1 MVADV
6 TKGQEF
12 ISQRSL
18 KNQLFADRKD
28 DIGAL
33 NKTMTSFSSNN
44 IKSLNALT
52 KEMSSLNQNIS
63 KLTKPTQDKKDFVR
77 RDDKTLKL
85 IKEVDDLEELMQD
98 LINIEKS
105 KEKKGG
111 SFLKDLL
118 GGIGALAAGA
128 GLLGFLLTGDAKYLR
143 GITKGIA
150 KLGTRLYGAIFN
162 GVDIAIK
169 GTKKAWSKISGFA
182 DEFLVGPVKKGWS
195 KISGFADEFL
205 VGPLKSGFSK
215 VTGFAD
221 EFLVGPLKSG
231 FSKVTGFADEFLM
244 GMKGSFDNVLKGI
257 GGAADNIIGK
267 VAKSGVGKAA
277 ITGVEKAGGLLGKAG
292 KGAGKLFGGIGKKA
306 AGIVGKKGLAQTA
319 KALPI
324 VGGAVNAVF
333 AIDKAMKGDW
343 IGAGMELGAGAAGL
357 LDLVAPGVGTALST
371 TIEVASLA
379 RDLSREFTDKEAVAL
394 EREKGL
400 FKAIGS
406 MFKKP
411 EGDNKIFDDM
421 YRILEPKSLGGIGF
435 KINKDILK
443 SSEYDGIK
451 YYGDVDISGMNK
463 NVWHNFV
470 GMASEY
476 FQKTGKEIQLNSAY
490 RNPNKQKELWE
501 KAVKEG
507 RTGYVARPGRS
518 LHEYGLALDMNTPDA
533 DNLEKLGLFKKWN
546 FWRPLLQ
553 PGIKH
558 KESWHVE
565 PIGIDR
571 AAVRNEPDTS
581 QQIPKIGDRIIG
593 NNYIKPMQNID
604 MNLPRNVISEKASGN
619 KNSEKIDL
627 SEGTINA
634 LAAAIGVS
642 FKGAMPRPRSNNVV
656 IDNNM
661 RG

>member
-1 MVADV
+1 
-6 TKGQEF
+6 
-12 ISQRSL
+12 
-18 KNQLFADRKD
+18 
-28 DIGAL
+28 
-33 NKTMTSFSSNN
+33 
-44 IKSLNALT
+44 
-52 KEMSSLNQNIS
+52 
-63 KLTKPTQDKKDFVR
+63 
-77 RDDKTLKL
+77 
-85 IKEVDDLEELMQD
+85 
-98 LINIEKS
+98 
-105 KEKKGG
+105 
-111 SFLKDLL
+111 
-118 GGIGALAAGA
+118 
-128 GLLGFLLTGDAKYLR
+128 
-143 GITKGIA
+143 
-150 KLGTRLYGAIFN
+150 
-162 GVDIAIK
+162 
-169 GTKKAWSKISGFA
+169 
-182 DEFLVGPVKKGWS
+182 
-195 KISGFADEFL
+195 
-205 VGPLKSGFSK
+205 
-215 VTGFAD
+215 
-221 EFLVGPLKSG
+221 
-231 FSKVTGFADEFLM
+231 M

-257 GGAADNIIGK
+257 GGVADNIIGK

-642 FKGAMPRPRSNNVV
+642 FKGAIPRPRSNNVV